1 VSRVWVLDLD
11 NTLYPRNSGFFS
23 HINRRIDRYME
34 RRMGLPAAEI
44 PTLREEYRRRF
55 GVTLGGLIAEHRVD
69 PTAYLTYVHDVP
81 VARYLDPDP
90 ALVAALEA
98 LAGRKVVFTNGSAGH
113 ARAVL
118 ARLGLN
124 GQIDGIFDI
133 AFMDYAPKPFPH
145 GYRKLLRELAAEPAA
160 CWMVDDLTANLDTG
174 RELGMTTVLV
184 GPEPRGGHRHVR
196 RAAELAGLMGTV
208 AGETAAARRPVPAG

>member
-1 VSRVWVLDLD
+1 MSRTWVLDLD
-11 NTLYPRNSGFFS
+11 NTLYPRNSGFFAR
-23 HINRRIDRYME
+23 INQRIDRYME
-34 RRMGLPAAEI
+34 HQMGLPGAVI
-44 PTLREEYRRRF
+44 PKLREDYRRRF

-69 PTAYLTYVHDVP
+69 PEQYLRYVHDVP

-98 LAGRKVVFTNGSAGH
+98 LAGRKVVFTNGSTGH

-124 GQIDGIFDI
+124 AQIDGIFDI
-133 AFMDYAPKPFPH
+133 AFMDYVPKPFFH
-145 GYRKLLRELAAEPAA
+145 GYRKLLLELAVAPAS

-184 GPEPRGGHRHVR
+184 GPEPQGEHRHVR
-196 RAAELAGLMGTV
+196 RAADLVGLVGGV
-208 AGETAAARRPVPAG
+208 VDRGAAPA